1 MTRFWLRF
9 VAICGF
15 LAGLW
20 FAFLG
25 ANLKLEFLII
35 LAVVCL
41 ITSVVCSLLASR
53 CPHCGH
59 INRYGFGDNYCGKCG
74 GSLDD

>member
-9 VAICGF
+9 ITVCGL
-15 LAGLW
+15 LAGGC

-25 ANLKLEFLII
+25 KELEIEFLVI
-35 LAVVCL
+35 LAVVCMVVSL
-41 ITSVVCSLLASR
+41 VCSILAGR
-53 CPHCGH
+53 CPYCGH
-59 INRYGFGDNYCGKCG
+59 FNRYGFWDDYCGKCG